1 MNTYD
6 QADSQ
11 EPAGSGIVRETPEV
25 DHATKALI
33 TKWQGKILA
42 GKRHWDQT
50 FRAMKWG
57 QRFVKGKQWPGQS
70 ENDDRYIAN
79 IVQRHVSQRTASLY
93 AKNPKFLYERR
104 KTLDFAVWD
113 GRPESLQEAMMQLA
127 AAQKM
132 MLSPD
137 PMQQMLAQ
145 QQLMAPM
152 SLIQD
157 VMGGME
163 RRKLMDRVG
172 ATLEILAEHELFEQ
186 QPPFKKQMKQ
196 LIRRVLACKVGYL
209 KVDFQR
215 EMILRPEDQEKVR
228 DYTQQLARLEQLAA
242 DQADGEIYECDA
254 EMAELRSML
263 EQAQG
268 GQEEVVREGLVI
280 DYPQSTRIIPDPRMT
295 QLQGF
300 LGCGWVVHE
309 YSLTNDT
316 IKQVYGV
323 DINSSAPGGSSED
336 RKTDFSGLVAN
347 TSWAF
352 NDSGDGKPESRQ
364 AETLVWE
371 VQNKDNG
378 EFFTIADGYGDYLKA
393 PAAPTVKLERF
404 WTIFPLTF
412 NDSEDEEDPFPQS
425 DAELLKHIQ
434 IERNRSREGLREHRI
449 AARPATVTRKAA
461 LSDEDKESLMNHP
474 AMAVIE
480 LDGLGDGDDVGKV
493 LQNLQKPGIDQNLYM
508 TNHLEQDTMMVTGSQ
523 EANLGG
529 MSGGTATESSIA
541 ESSRMSSVGSNVD
554 DLDDFLE
561 EVARACGHILL
572 ANMSKE
578 VVMDVVGP
586 GAVWPQLSAQDMSR
600 DLLLTVKGG
609 SSGRPNR
616 AAEAATFERI
626 TPLLLQIPGISPR
639 YLAEHGIRILD
650 DKTNLEDAIIDGLP
664 PISALAKMMGGQT
677 TPNGGGAAEGSD
689 PSQNP
694 ANQGGEGGDNAP
706 TADGSQSNTSA
717 TLPGAGPDPTAA
729 MAPM

>member
-1 MNTYD
+1 MNMYV

-11 EPAGSGIVRETPEV
+11 EPTGSGIVRTEPEV

-33 TKWQGKILA
+33 TRWQGKVLA
-42 GKRHWDQT
+42 AKRHWDET

-57 QRFVKGKQWPGQS
+57 QRFIKGKQWPGQTS
-70 ENDDRYIAN
+70 DDERYIAN
-79 IVQRHVSQRTASLY
+79 IVHSHVRQRTASLY
-93 AKNPKFLYERR
+93 AKNPKFFYERR

-113 GRPESLQEAMMQLA
+113 GRPESLQEAMIQM
-127 AAQKM
+127 AQA
-132 MLSPD
+132 
-137 PMQQMLAQ
+137 QQMLASPDPLMQLQGQ
-145 QQLMAPM
+145 QALLAPTE
-152 SLIQD
+152 LVQD
-157 VMGGME
+157 VMNGMQ

-209 KVDFQR
+209 KIDFQR
-215 EMILRPEDQEKVR
+215 EMQLRPEDQEKVR
-228 DYTQQLARLEQLAA
+228 DYAQKLARLEQLAA
-242 DQADGEIYECDA
+242 DAADGEIYECDA

-263 EQAQG
+263 EQAKSG
-268 GQEEVVREGLVI
+268 EQEIVREGLVL
-280 DYPQSTRIIPDPRMT
+280 DFPQSTRVIPDPRMT

-300 LGCGWVVHE
+300 LGCGWIAHE

-316 IKQVYGV
+316 IKQTYGI
-323 DINSSAPGGSSED
+323 DLGSASPGGSSEA
-336 RKTDFSGLVAN
+336 RKTDFSGLSTG

-352 NDSGDGKPESRQ
+352 NDAANGKPESR
-364 AETLVWE
+364 ASETLVWE
-371 VQNKDNG
+371 IQNKDTG
-378 EFFTIADGYGDYLKA
+378 EFFTIADGYGDYLR
-393 PAAPTVKLERF
+393 PPSPPPVKLERF

-412 NDSEDEEDPFPQS
+412 NDAEDEEDPFPQS
-425 DAELLKHIQ
+425 DAEMLRHIQ
-434 IERNRSREGLREHRI
+434 VERNRSREGMREHRI
-449 AARPATVTRKAA
+449 AARPASVTKKGA
-461 LSDEDKESLMNHP
+461 LSDNDKDNLMNHP
-474 AMAVIE
+474 HMAVIE
-480 LDGLGDGDDVGKV
+480 LEGLGDNDDVGKV
-493 LQNLQKPGIDQNLYM
+493 LQNLQKPGIDPNLYQ

-561 EVARACGHILL
+561 EVARAAGHILL
-572 ANMSKE
+572 GNMSKE
-578 VVMDVVGP
+578 VVVDVVGP
-586 GAVWPQLSAQDMSR
+586 GAVWPELSAQDMSR
-600 DLLLTVKGG
+600 DLLLTVKAG

-639 YLAEHGIRILD
+639 YLAEHGIKILD

-664 PISALAKMMGGQT
+664 PISAMAKMMGSQV

-694 ANQGGEGGDNAP
+694 AEQGGQGGDNAP
-706 TADGSQSNTSA
+706 AAAGSQSNVGA

-729 MAPM
+729 MAAV